1 MMSYSGGG
9 EIGRVTGYL
18 AIRLEIDEEGEVCE
32 VLVVC
37 DTLKA
42 DWDDYR
48 GIIGFDEA
56 ERPIMEDAIND
67 VRLTIYEAMKGL
79 IFEEGEAGRAVVVP
93 FAFQ

>member
-1 MMSYSGGG
+1 M
-9 EIGRVTGYL
+9 
-18 AIRLEIDEEGEVCE
+18 A
-32 VLVVC
+32 VC

-67 VRLTIYEAMKGL
+67 VRLTIYEAMKSLNFDVG
-79 IFEEGEAGRAVVVP
+79 EEDGRAVIVP

>member
-1 MMSYSGGG
+1 M
-9 EIGRVTGYL
+9 TGYL
-18 AIRLEIDEEGEVCE
+18 AIRLEIDEFGDVTEVFA
-32 VLVVC
+32 VC

-48 GIIGFDEA
+48 GVIGFDEA

-67 VRLTIYEAMKGL
+67 VRLTIYEAMKSL
-79 IFEEGEAGRAVVVP
+79 NFDEGESGRAIVVP

>member
-1 MMSYSGGG
+1 MA
-9 EIGRVTGYL
+9 GYL
-18 AIRLEIDEEGEVCE
+18 AIRLEIDEDGDVTE
-32 VLVVC
+32 VLAVC

-67 VRLTIYEAMKGL
+67 VRLTIYEAMKSLNFG
-79 IFEEGEAGRAVVVP
+79 EGEAGRAVVVP